1 MLKRLRT
8 NKIGRNKRAIKELEM
23 DFEGDLFFDDLS
35 KIIYA
40 TDASAYREI
49 PFGVSNPKTKDDLK
63 LLIDFANKNSI
74 SLIPRGAGTSLAGQ
88 VVGDGLV
95 IDFSRYFDKII
106 EINIEQSWVRV
117 EPGVV
122 LDELNNRLKEH
133 NLFFAPETS
142 TSNRCTIGG
151 MVGNNSCGSHSLV
164 YGSTRDH
171 LLETKI
177 LLYNNEE
184 VVFKNLSK
192 EEFENKT
199 KEDSLEG
206 RIYRNIK
213 ERYSD
218 SEVQRRIVDAFP
230 EKDIRRRNNG
240 YALDEIF
247 DNKVFGNDTNK
258 EFNLSKIFAGSEGTL
273 GLGFEFKLNLMP
285 LPPKNKALICAHFTS
300 LEDSFD
306 GNLIALGHKPVAIE
320 LMDDNVLEAAQR
332 NIAQKKNMFFIERTP
347 KAILIIE
354 IAEETEDKLDR
365 KVNAIIETLRKQDK
379 GYAYPIIKNGDIPK
393 VWALRKAGLGL
404 LSNIPG
410 SKKPVSVIEDTA
422 VSPKNMK
429 AYIRDINQIL
439 LKYNLSCVYHAH
451 IATGELHLRPILD
464 LKKEED
470 IEVFHSL
477 SREVAYLVKKYRG
490 SLSGEHGD
498 GRLRGEYI
506 PIMYS
511 EEIYGFME
519 ELKSLFDKD
528 NIFNKGKIINTPP
541 MNTSLRYSNL
551 MDKKKISKYNPEKLN
566 KIQTYYDFSEE
577 KGLLSAIEQCNG
589 SGDCRKSSE
598 FLDTMCP
605 SYRATKDERYTPRA
619 RANALREFFTN
630 PKKDNPFDNDI
641 LYWILDNCLSCKGCK
656 NECPSNVDIAK
667 LKSEFLQ
674 HYYNANGT
682 PLRIILINY
691 LTLFQRIGSNFPKLY
706 NWIILNK
713 TTSSLIK
720 RLLKFSPK
728 RSLPTLNDKTF
739 RQFFKKE
746 NLGNTI
752 NNGRVVYFFS
762 DEFTNYQDSDIGL
775 SALKL
780 LNSLGYSVRLAPIR
794 ESARISI
801 SKGMVK
807 RAKKIANKNI
817 RNLQGL
823 ISSETPLIGIEPST
837 ILSFRDEYPSL
848 IVSKNKSI
856 SKDIIENAF
865 LIDEFLASEIDKGNI
880 VKEDFTSQRR
890 KILLHGHCQQKALIG
905 TSAMEKVLSLP
916 ENYEVEVIQSGCCGM
931 AGSFGYEEK
940 HYEISQKIGNQIL
953 FPTILKAETDTIIS
967 APGTSCRDQ
976 IKHSIDVNALHPIQ
990 ILWEARQLKS
1000 EE

>member
-1 MLKRLRT
+1 MSRKQRQ
-8 NKIGRNKRAIKELEM
+8 AIKELKNG
-23 DFEGDLFFDDLS
+23 FQGDLFFDELS

-49 PFGVSNPKTKDDLK
+49 PFGVCHPKTKVDLTK
-63 LLIDFANKNSI
+63 LIDFANKNSI

-95 IDFSRYFDKII
+95 IDFSRYFNKIL
-106 EINIEQSWVRV
+106 EINPEQRWVRV

-122 LDELNNRLKEH
+122 LDELNNRLKQY

-171 LLETKI
+171 LLETKVLLSNNQEII
-177 LLYNNEE
+177 L
-184 VVFKNLSK
+184 KNLSK
-192 EEFENKT
+192 EEFET
-199 KEDSLEG
+199 KAMDNSLEG
-206 RIYRNIK
+206 NIYKTIK
-213 ERYSD
+213 ERYSVA
-218 SEVQRRIVDAFP
+218 ELQKRIVDAFP

-247 DNKVFGNDTNK
+247 DNKVFGNDTTK

-300 LEDSFD
+300 LEDSFE
-306 GNLIALGHKPVAIE
+306 GNLIVLGHKPVAIE
-320 LMDDNVLEAAQR
+320 LMDNNVLEAAQR
-332 NIAQKKNMFFIERTP
+332 NIAQKKNTFFIDGTP

-354 IAEETEDKLDR
+354 IAEETQEELDIKL
-365 KVNAIIETLRKQDK
+365 NAIIENLKKQNK

-410 SKKPVSVIEDTA
+410 SRKPVSVIEDTA
-422 VSPKNMK
+422 VSPKKMG
-429 AYIRDINQIL
+429 AYIKEINEIL

-746 NLGNTI
+746 KVNAGNTI

-865 LIDEFLASEIDKGNI
+865 LIDEFLAREIDKGNI

-953 FPTILKAETDTIIS
+953 FPTILKAELDTIIS

-976 IKHSIDVNALHPIQ
+976 IKHSIDINALHPIQ

-1000 EE
+1000 ED